1 MRKLALTL
9 VPLFLAA
16 CSGEPTAPDPAL
28 PGLRSLPVP
37 QSVSTAANAAFR
49 DTYRIDLPFE
59 WVLTPTD
66 FPCLSETIHLF
77 GSIQE
82 HLVFVD
88 SKGSIHL
95 TVHQSTNN
103 MTAIG
108 LTTGDTYQFSGP
120 LTFSASGSTSLGNEL
135 EFTFHNIN
143 HFVGPGR
150 DSNIYLRTL
159 VHVTRDATTGIPKVE
174 VVKDDVL
181 CH

>member
-1 MRKLALTL
+1 MRKLAPTL
-9 VPLFLAA
+9 VPLLLFA
-16 CSGEPTAPDPAL
+16 CSGESTAPPTT
-28 PGLRSLPVP
+28 RSLALP
-37 QSVSTAANAAFR
+37 QSVSTASNAAVR

-77 GSIQE
+77 GTLQE

-88 SKGSIHL
+88 SQGSIHL
-95 TVHQSTNN
+95 TVHQSTDN

-135 EFTFHNIN
+135 EFTFHNVN

-150 DSNIYLRTL
+150 DSNIFFRTL
-159 VHVTRDATTGIPKVE
+159 VHVTRDPTGIPKVE

>member
-9 VPLFLAA
+9 APLFLLA
-16 CSGEPTAPDPAL
+16 CSGEPTAPP
-28 PGLRSLPVP
+28 RISSLAVP
-37 QSVSTAANAAFR
+37 QTVSMASNAAVR

-59 WVLTPTD
+59 WVLTPSD

-77 GSIQE
+77 GTIQE

-108 LTTGDTYQFSGP
+108 LTTGHTYQFSGP
-120 LTFSASGSTSLGNEL
+120 LTFSASGSTDLGNEL

-150 DSNIYLRTL
+150 DSNIYFRTL
-159 VHVTRDATTGIPKVE
+159 VHVTRDATGLPKVE

>member
-1 MRKLALTL
+1 MRRLALTL
-9 VPLFLAA
+9 VPLILLA
-16 CSGEPTAPDPAL
+16 CSGESTAPPTI
-28 PGLRSLPVP
+28 RSLALP
-37 QSVSTAANAAFR
+37 QSVSTASNAAVR

-77 GSIQE
+77 GTLQE

-88 SKGSIHL
+88 SQGSIHL
-95 TVHQSTNN
+95 TVHQSTDN

-120 LTFSASGSTSLGNEL
+120 LTFSASGSTSVGNEL

-143 HFVGPGR
+143 HFVGPGP
-150 DSNIYLRTL
+150 DSNIFFRTL
-159 VHVTRDATTGIPKVE
+159 VHVTRDPTGIPKVE

>member
-1 MRKLALTL
+1 MRRLALTL
-9 VPLFLAA
+9 VPLCLFA
-16 CSGEPTAPDPAL
+16 CSGEPTAPDPTL
-28 PGLRSLPVP
+28 LREGSLAVP
-37 QSVSTAANAAFR
+37 QSVSAANAAVR
-49 DTYRIDLPFE
+49 DTYRIDVPFE

-77 GSIQE
+77 GTIQE

-103 MTAIG
+103 MTAVG

-120 LTFSASGSTSLGNEL
+120 LTFSGSGSTSLGNEL
-135 EFTFHNIN
+135 QFTFHNIN

-150 DSNIYLRTL
+150 DSNIYFRTL

-174 VVKDDVL
+174 VIKDDVL